1 MASTMSI
8 AKLAVLSVAALSV
21 HALSGT
27 AFAGDAPLPTGIANP
42 KVYVFPLVGQMGTDI
57 SEPIFKK
64 LIEDAKKQKPDILV
78 LKLKSA
84 DIDRINHLRN
94 DNPVEFGLV
103 NKMTEYRDMMKSV
116 HDELSDI
123 PQVMWVEDSVGV
135 SGLAAL
141 AWDRM
146 YMFSDARL
154 GGLYQ
159 FKEMVEG
166 QWDDADVRSKM
177 VAAWTGI
184 MKGLTQLGNNPD
196 ILADALIFSERTLSV
211 NFEGRGAKWINDTSG
226 SWVVD
231 SSADLPLNLS
241 ASVAEDILLS
251 DGSADTLDDLMFLL
265 GYREYTAIDSGEK
278 LGKQF
283 TEDWRKAMKN
293 IFTWMEEAAETED
306 SVQGLGKRKSLYEKV
321 VAAFKAY
328 PFIEGRRECQQQ
340 GINRQAIEGAIDDIK
355 KELQRLRE
363 AEKENG
369 GAGGG
374 GGGGG
379 GGGRGLGGGGMGRPR
394 GR

>member
-1 MASTMSI
+1 MSI
-8 AKLAVLSVAALSV
+8 AQLSVISTVLLAASAP
-21 HALSGT
+21 AL
-27 AFAGDAPLPTGIANP
+27 AGDAPLPTGLANP
-42 KVYVFPLVGQMGTDI
+42 KVYVFPLIGQMGTDI

-64 LIEDAKKQKPDILV
+64 LIEDAKKQQPDIIV

-94 DNPVEFGLV
+94 DDPSEFGLV

-116 HDELSDI
+116 HDELSGI

-159 FKEMVEG
+159 FKEMVEA
-166 QWDDADVRSKM
+166 QWQDDDVRSKM

-196 ILADALIFSERTLSV
+196 VLADALIFSERTLSV
-211 NFEGRGAKWINDTSG
+211 NFEGRGAKWVNDTSG

-293 IFTWMEEAAETED
+293 IFTWMEEASETED

-363 AEKENG
+363 AEKDNR
-369 GAGGG
+369 GGG
-374 GGGGG
+374 SGGGSG

-394 GR
+394 GN

>member
-1 MASTMSI
+1 MSI
-8 AKLAVLSVAALSV
+8 AKLAVLSVAALSA
-21 HALSGT
+21 HALSGN

-42 KVYVFPLVGQMGTDI
+42 KVYVFPLIGQMGTDI

-159 FKEMVEG
+159 FKEMVEA

-374 GGGGG
+374 GGSG

>member
-1 MASTMSI
+1 MSI
-8 AKLAVLSVAALSV
+8 AQLSVLSTVLLAASAP
-21 HALSGT
+21 AL
-27 AFAGDAPLPTGIANP
+27 AGDAPLPTGLANP
-42 KVYVFPLVGQMGTDI
+42 KVYVFPLMGQMGTDI
-57 SEPIFKK
+57 SEPIFKR
-64 LIEDAKKQKPDILV
+64 LIEDAKKQQPDIIV

-94 DNPVEFGLV
+94 DDPSEFGLV

-116 HDELSDI
+116 HDELSSI

-159 FKEMVEG
+159 FKEMVEA
-166 QWDDADVRSKM
+166 QWQDDDVRSKM

-196 ILADALIFSERTLSV
+196 VLADALIFSERTLSV
-211 NFEGRGAKWINDTSG
+211 NFEGRGAKWVNDTSG

-241 ASVAEDILLS
+241 AAVAEDILLS

-293 IFTWMEEAAETED
+293 IFTWMEEASETED
-306 SVQGLGKRKSLYEKV
+306 SVQGLGKRKALYEKV

-363 AEKENG
+363 AEKDNRG
-369 GAGGG
+369 GGSGGG
-374 GGGGG
+374 GGGN
-379 GGGRGLGGGGMGRPR
+379 GRGLGGGGMGRPR
-394 GR
+394 GN

>member
-1 MASTMSI
+1 MSI
-8 AKLAVLSVAALSV
+8 AKLAVLSVAALPV
-21 HALSGT
+21 FALSGN
-27 AFAGDAPLPTGIANP
+27 ALAGDAPLPTGIANP
-42 KVYVFPLVGQMGTDI
+42 KVYVFPLIGQMGTDI

-116 HDELSDI
+116 HDDLSDI

-159 FKEMVEG
+159 FKEMVES

-196 ILADALIFSERTLSV
+196 ILADISKPGKDRPKL
-211 NFEGRGAKWINDTSG
+211 
-226 SWVVD
+226 VV
-231 SSADLPLNLS
+231 
-241 ASVAEDILLS
+241 
-251 DGSADTLDDLMFLL
+251 GF
-265 GYREYTAIDSGEK
+265 
-278 LGKQF
+278 
-283 TEDWRKAMKN
+283 
-293 IFTWMEEAAETED
+293 AAETASSDDELL
-306 SVQGLGKRKSLYEKV
+306 SLARAKAARKGCDLLV
-321 VAAFKAY
+321 V
-328 PFIEGRRECQQQ
+328 
-340 GINRQAIEGAIDDIK
+340 NDV
-355 KELQRLRE
+355 
-363 AEKENG
+363 
-369 GAGGG
+369 
-374 GGGGG
+374 
-379 GGGRGLGGGGMGRPR
+379 GGGRVFGQDETTVRVLAAGGEVLAEASGGKSGAADAVLDEVAKLLPPLTPSH
-394 GR
+394 G

>member
-1 MASTMSI
+1 MSI

-42 KVYVFPLVGQMGTDI
+42 KVYVFPLIGQMGTDI

>member
-1 MASTMSI
+1 MSI

>member
-1 MASTMSI
+1 MSI
-8 AKLAVLSVAALSV
+8 AKLAVLSVAALPV
-21 HALSGT
+21 FALSGN
-27 AFAGDAPLPTGIANP
+27 ALAGDAPLPTGIANP
-42 KVYVFPLVGQMGTDI
+42 KVYVFPLIGQMGTDI

-64 LIEDAKKQKPDILV
+64 LIEDAKKQKPDIVV

-159 FKEMVEG
+159 FKEMVEA

-184 MKGLTQLGNNPD
+184 MKGLPALGRNPD
-196 ILADALIFSERTLSV
+196 QLADAMIFEERTLSV
-211 NFEGRGAKWINDTSG
+211 NFEGRGAKWMGDTSG
-226 SWVVD
+226 VWVVD
-231 SSADLPLNLS
+231 SSTEAPVSFS
-241 ASVAEDILLS
+241 AQVAEETLLS
-251 DGSADTLDDLMFLL
+251 EGNADSMDDLMFLP
-265 GYREYTAIDSGEK
+265 GYREYTLIDSGEK

-374 GGGGG
+374 GGSG